1 MLLDVFQIM
10 FESDASDLNDGL
22 DKSKKKTKDLEKDL
36 NTADKT
42 ASELGGS
49 FKNLIATAGGA
60 MAALFSLAAI
70 KSGITQSAEYANN
83 IGLLS
88 DALGV
93 NANEM
98 SRWGSAAEMMGGDL
112 QGMADSFMD
121 MNESIGEALKDTES
135 ERAKTFKALNMSL
148 IDTAGNSIGAVEGM
162 LRLADSV
169 STLSKQE
176 AIFRIKQV
184 GITDNK
190 IVNMILKGR
199 TELENLIK
207 RQKELGGV
215 TKNQI
220 EVSKEF
226 GYSLKNMEIGFRSLF
241 LDLGEKI
248 LPIFGKFID
257 SIADMTVWVRK
268 HSDFVIGFIMA
279 ITAALSIY
287 LIPALYK
294 AGAAA
299 AVAFGPYLLM
309 GAIIV
314 AVAAAFALLY
324 DDIMNFAAGNE
335 SVIGDILKKYP
346 KIEKT
351 VRDVGAAFK
360 WLWDTA
366 KAVFNFLADAIDKP
380 GEAWDKFIAKIKDG
394 IEYIRGA
401 FPDVFGEIGSAID
414 EVNKTIDETGKFW
427 GDVWDDMWGSKE
439 VAMTANA
446 SPFNT
451 VTPAM
456 VAADNNSTVSTT
468 VNVGKVEVNTQA
480 TDAEGISKTI
490 GNTMKDQ
497 VKKATAQYDDGIKG

>member
-22 DKSKKKTKDLEKDL
+22 DKSKKKTKDLENDL
-36 NTADKT
+36 STADKT
-42 ASELGGS
+42 AKELGGS

-60 MAALFSLAAI
+60 LAAIFSLAVI
-70 KSGITQSAEYANN
+70 KSGITQSAEYANSV
-83 IGLLS
+83 GLLS

-98 SRWGSAAEMMGGDL
+98 SIWGSAAEMMGSDL

-148 IDTAGNSIGAVEGM
+148 VDTAGKSIGAVEGM

-199 TELENLIK
+199 AELENLIK

-220 EVSKEF
+220 EVSREF
-226 GYSLKNMEIGFRSLF
+226 EYSLRGMNTGFRSLF
-241 LDLGEKI
+241 LEIGEKI
-248 LPIFGKFID
+248 LPIFSKFID
-257 SIADMTVWVRK
+257 SIADMTIWMRK
-268 HSDFVIGFIMA
+268 HSDFVVGFIMA

-287 LIPALYK
+287 LVPALYK

-299 AVAFGPYLLM
+299 AAAFGPYLLI

-314 AVAAAFALLY
+314 GVATAFALLY
-324 DDIMNFAAGNE
+324 DDIMNFAAGNK

-346 KIEKT
+346 KVEKLA
-351 VRDVGAAFK
+351 RDIGAALK

-394 IEYIRGA
+394 IEYIKGA
-401 FPDVFGEIGSAID
+401 FPDVFGKIDGAINEI
-414 EVNKTIDETGKFW
+414 NKTLDDAGTFW
-427 GDVWDDMWGSKE
+427 GGLWNDMWGSKE

-446 SPFNT
+446 SPLNNL
-451 VTPAM
+451 TPAM
-456 VAADNNSTVSTT
+456 VAPDNHSTVSTT